1 MCREEEKRG
10 RENASPAH
18 TRPSADNR
26 VRPQITLLSFV
37 VTISVLH
44 EAQYSGSTILVHYE
58 KEGEKR
64 KRERQNTG
72 PVRQRRHAHSGRCRR
87 AEHVTFSDIIHT
99 HVYRAEVK
107 GL

>member
-10 RENASPAH
+10 KENASPAH

-26 VRPQITLLSFV
+26 VRHKITLLSFV

-58 KEGEKR
+58 RKRKKR
-64 KRERQNTG
+64 KREGQTR
-72 PVRQRRHAHSGRCRR
+72 
-87 AEHVTFSDIIHT
+87 
-99 HVYRAEVK
+99 
-107 GL
+107 GLCVNEGMRTLADAAGQST

>member
-1 MCREEEKRG
+1 MAG
-10 RENASPAH
+10 N
-18 TRPSADNR
+18 TDNTDNR

-58 KEGEKR
+58 REGGK
-64 KRERQNTG
+64 K
-72 PVRQRRHAHSGRCRR
+72 GRGRGKTRGLCVNEGMRTL
-87 AEHVTFSDIIHT
+87 ADAAGQSTVTFSDIIHT